1 MEVPDLNIRDF
12 FLLFFCQKKRIISFW
27 HDLGIGNRNIK
38 LIVMKKIYLLAV
50 IALISQMSYS
60 AELFVRVLRQG
71 THIATAYNQT
81 QSNST
86 NIFRF
91 FDIPAGNTFIQIS
104 DQQYGSSVYSGSLN
118 IGWNQR
124 VVAEIDQF
132 GVFKIIQTVPIT
144 SPNWYTSIPD
154 VVVSNPTYPENPP
167 SGGGYNNDG
176 SNDPAFLQL
185 IKMLEEESFDSNRMD
200 MAKSYAEKTKLSAQQ
215 IANINKTFGYDSSR
229 LDWAKYAYDKCYDPQ
244 NYFLLKSTFDFSS
257 SYSALED
264 HIDGQ

>member
-1 MEVPDLNIRDF
+1 
-12 FLLFFCQKKRIISFW
+12 
-27 HDLGIGNRNIK
+27 
-38 LIVMKKIYLLAV
+38 MKKIYLLAV
-50 IALISQMSYS
+50 IALMSQMSFG

-71 THIATAYNQT
+71 THVATAYNQT

-91 FDIPAGNTFIQIS
+91 FDIPAGNIYIQIS
-104 DQQYGSSVYSGSLN
+104 DQQYGSNVYNGSLN

-132 GVFKIIQTVPIT
+132 GVFKIIQTVNIT
-144 SPNWYTSIPD
+144 SSNWYTSTPD
-154 VVVSNPTYPENPP
+154 MVVSNPPY
-167 SGGGYNNDG
+167 GGGNGAGYYNDG
-176 SNDPAFLQL
+176 SNEPAFLQL
-185 IKMLEEESFDSNRMD
+185 IGMLEDESFDSNRMD
-200 MAKSYAEKTKLSAQQ
+200 MAKSYADKTKLSAQQ
-215 IANINKTFGYDSSR
+215 IANINKTFDYDSSK

-264 HIDGQ
+264 HIAGQ